1 MVISD
6 GAPVD
11 DSTHSSNKDNILVEH
26 LGEVVRHFE
35 KRKTVELVGV
45 GICHNTDQ
53 FYRNSIVIKN
63 LEDLGDAMI
72 EKISCLL

>member
-1 MVISD
+1 MNDRLTCIWFANEHENERSD
-6 GAPVD
+6 
-11 DSTHSSNKDNILVEH
+11 
-26 LGEVVRHFE
+26 RHRCFE